1 MNGLVKQK
9 TTSGAKKVEEK
20 PDLIDKNALIHQM
33 NRTSHLNN
41 DAMQDEGQLILAR
54 MKAAMALKFA
64 KKNESANKTE

>member
-41 DAMQDEGQLILAR
+41 DAMQDEG
-54 MKAAMALKFA
+54 
-64 KKNESANKTE
+64 

>member
-1 MNGLVKQK
+1 LSKRGSVAVQDLMNGLVKQK

-41 DAMQDEGQLILAR
+41 DAMQDEG
-54 MKAAMALKFA
+54 
-64 KKNESANKTE
+64 